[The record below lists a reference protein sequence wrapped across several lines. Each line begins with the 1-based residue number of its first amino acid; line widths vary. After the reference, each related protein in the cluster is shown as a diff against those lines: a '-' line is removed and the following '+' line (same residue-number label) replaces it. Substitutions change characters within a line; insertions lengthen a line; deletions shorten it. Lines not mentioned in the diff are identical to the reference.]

1 MIRLLQARLHRL
13 DDCLESRSIPL
24 QRRRTRTTQFV
35 PSRNFRFLISK
46 VCDGM
51 KDLELLESRWNVGL
65 LIELLL
71 YVVGMGEVRW
81 GSSSNA

>member
-1 MIRLLQARLHRL
+1 M
-13 DDCLESRSIPL
+13 
-24 QRRRTRTTQFV
+24 

-51 KDLELLESRWNVGL
+51 KDLELLESRWNAGL

-71 YVVGMGEVRW
+71 YVEGMGEVRW